1 MRFRD
6 SEMIEHRERVGVEM
20 PVGVD
25 LGRGRHIRGRI
36 TAGGIGDAAVAARE
50 VSHLRLPIGVV
61 GREFVQEDDRR
72 SLARL
77 LEIETDIVARC
88 GVRHLSFLLAGRL
101 PKIAVNARGCNE
113 AGTGFPRQGII
124 AESPRNRFR
133 TAASRLAVAI
143 ARIAYEPRMSA
154 PGASFEN
161 EDALGRWG
169 MGGVSQRNEYGSVG
183 CVLP

>member
-1 MRFRD
+1 
-6 SEMIEHRERVGVEM
+6 
-20 PVGVD
+20 
-25 LGRGRHIRGRI
+25 
-36 TAGGIGDAAVAARE
+36 
-50 VSHLRLPIGVV
+50 
-61 GREFVQEDDRR
+61 DDRR
-72 SLARL
+72 SLTGL
-77 LEIETDIVARC
+77 LEIEADIVARD
-88 GVRHLSFLLAGRL
+88 GIGHLKFLAWAGA
-101 PKIAVNARGCNE
+101 KIAVNARGCNE
-113 AGTGFPRQGII
+113 AETGFPRQGII

-183 CVLP
+183 CVLPVASGV